1 MAAEAEWRK
10 MFKEERQK
18 LFAGIT
24 EKDLKE
30 AGIEGGYYKKTNM
43 IQDDM

>member
-1 MAAEAEWRK
+1 MAAEAQWRK

-30 AGIEGGYYKKTNM
+30 AGIEGGYKKTNM